1 MKLGDA
7 GEAFFV
13 ELKDDE
19 STVAPYLCTS
29 PLPAEDAQQLMERG
43 LQEMKSQVQAE
54 QVPFY
59 DLLFFLYFFCFFS
72 FFVSSIPPL
81 LSFSLPPVFLFP
93 Q

>member
-29 PLPAEDAQQLMERG
+29 PLPVEDAQRLMEQG
-43 LQEMKSQVQAE
+43 LAEMRNQCDMERV
-54 QVPFY
+54 
-59 DLLFFLYFFCFFS
+59 
-72 FFVSSIPPL
+72 
-81 LSFSLPPVFLFP
+81 
-93 Q
+93 